1 MLELLT
7 YPFMQRALIAGILL
21 GSLLA
26 LIGIFVILRRM
37 AFFSDGIAHASLSG
51 VAVGVL
57 TGSDPLLAA
66 IGFSAVFAAIIAQLE
81 KRTKLSSD
89 AIIGLVF
96 TSGMALGIILLSYG
110 TGYRPELSTYLFGNI
125 LALQWSELAL
135 MAVIGLV
142 ITTFILLRHKLITLF
157 ILNPETAYVNG
168 VNVDLYR
175 TLLYVAI
182 AVTVVLGMK
191 LLGIILVS
199 ALLIIPVSTAKL
211 IARSFRSLMALTI
224 LFANLGVI
232 SGLVISVYLNL
243 PTGATI
249 ILSSIGIFALTAL
262 GSKLPRTAAS
272 KK

>member
-1 MLELLT
+1 MLELLS

-51 VAVGVL
+51 VAAGIL
-57 TGSDPLLAA
+57 TGTDPLLAA
-66 IGFSAVFAAIIAQLE
+66 IGFSAIFAAIIAQLE

-125 LALQWSELAL
+125 LALQWSELAV
-135 MAVIGLV
+135 MAVLGV
-142 ITTFILLRHKLITLF
+142 IIAAFILVRHKLIALF

-168 VNVDLYR
+168 VNIDQYR
-175 TLLYVAI
+175 TLLYIAI

-211 IARSFRSLMALTI
+211 IARSFRGLMVLTI
-224 LFANLGVI
+224 FFANLCVI
-232 SGLVISVYLNL
+232 SGLALSVMLNL

-249 ILSSIGIFALTAL
+249 ILCGIVIFALTAAC
-262 GSKLPRTAAS
+262 SKISRQ
-272 KK
+272 K